1 MRVCERVKARQG
13 PRQKRI
19 GGANK
24 PDVIYLQRLMTE
36 ADKQGA
42 QQQLQDVD
50 RCIYVSMYCVSRM
63 RRCETFVNGSS
74 AR

>member
-1 MRVCERVKARQG
+1 VCVRVCERVKARQG

-36 ADKQGA
+36 ADVKQGP
-42 QQQLQDVD
+42 QQQLQMLTDAFMYQ
-50 RCIYVSMYCVSRM
+50 CIV
-63 RRCETFVNGSS
+63 
-74 AR
+74 